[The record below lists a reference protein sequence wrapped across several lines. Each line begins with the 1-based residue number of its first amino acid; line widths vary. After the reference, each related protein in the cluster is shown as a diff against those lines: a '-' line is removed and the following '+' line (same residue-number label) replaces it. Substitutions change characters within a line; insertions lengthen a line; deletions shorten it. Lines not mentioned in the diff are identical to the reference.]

1 MQILSGKRKHVLMM
15 DGAMGTMLMREGLK
29 SGECPELWNVTKAK
43 IIQRIQRQYLTAG
56 AKLIE
61 THSFGANAA
70 KLEVFGLE
78 KKTYALNIHAAQNAR
93 KAVQEIQKAAQ
104 ENDVYILGS
113 IGPSGKFLK
122 PYGDITGAQ
131 LQKVYTQQVKG
142 LAAGGVDGFIVETMM
157 SIEEAK
163 AIVREIR
170 KRSLLPVIVTFT
182 FDRARKNYF
191 TLMGETPEKCAA
203 EFKKL
208 SIQGLGAN
216 CSLGI
221 DDVCKIIM
229 AFRKCSSLPLFAQPN
244 AGMPQIKN
252 NKTIYPHPPS
262 YFAKNMRRFVS
273 AGASFIGGCCGT
285 TPEHIKAMNHAL
297 KEK

>member
-1 MQILSGKRKHVLMM
+1 M

-29 SGECPELWNVTKAK
+29 SGACPELLNVTKPEM
-43 IIQRIQRQYLTAG
+43 IQRIHRQYITAG

-70 KLEVFGLE
+70 KLKAFGLE
-78 KKTYALNIHAAQNAR
+78 KKTRVINIRAAQNAR
-93 KAVQEIQKAAQ
+93 RAVQEIQKAAQ
-104 ENDVYILGS
+104 ENDVYVLGS

-122 PYGDITGAQ
+122 PYGDITSAQ

-142 LAAGGVDGFIVETMM
+142 LVSGGADGFIVETML

-163 AIVREIR
+163 TIVREIR

-182 FDRARKNYF
+182 FDRGKKNYF

-208 SIQGLGAN
+208 NIQGLGAN

-221 DDVCKIIM
+221 DDVCKIIK
-229 AFRKCSSLPLFAQPN
+229 AFRKCSSLPLFAKPN
-244 AGMPQIKN
+244 AGKPFIKK
-252 NKTIYPHPPS
+252 NKTVYPHSSS
-262 YFAKNMRRFVS
+262 YFAKNMRRVVS
-273 AGASFIGGCCGT
+273 SGASFIGGCCGT
-285 TPEHIKAMNHAL
+285 TPEHIKAMSHAL